1 MANAT
6 NKVSIPQIEQ
16 ETAITI
22 DPLTKR
28 ASVYS
33 CIPSVVKRLYKMADH
48 EEAKIE
54 LDNQYGLMIS
64 VPQNWIK
71 IRPPVKRQ
79 LTEEQK
85 AALAER
91 MQKFKRGKNDNQN
104 P

>member
-1 MANAT
+1 M
-6 NKVSIPQIEQ
+6 
-16 ETAITI
+16 I
-22 DPLTKR
+22 DPVEKR

-33 CIPSVVKRLYKMADH
+33 CIPSTVKKLYKLA
-48 EEAKIE
+48 EQENARIE

-71 IRPPVKRQ
+71 IRPPAKRV

-91 MQKFKRGKNDNQN
+91 MSKVRKGEQKKTV
-104 P
+104 

>member
-1 MANAT
+1 M
-6 NKVSIPQIEQ
+6 
-16 ETAITI
+16 
-22 DPLTKR
+22 
-28 ASVYS
+28 YS

-79 LTEEQK
+79 LTDEQK
-85 AALAER
+85 AAMAER
-91 MQKFKRGKNDNQN
+91 MKNIRKGTDSTSSE
-104 P
+104 

>member
-1 MANAT
+1 
-6 NKVSIPQIEQ
+6 
-16 ETAITI
+16 
-22 DPLTKR
+22 
-28 ASVYS
+28 
-33 CIPSVVKRLYKMADH
+33 MADH